1 MPFANFESFSSY
13 FVFLLQYFFF
23 FNSIFMQE
31 LCVCVVCV
39 VCVCVLCV
47 CVCVCCVCVCVVCVC
62 MCVCVVCVCV
72 CVCVCARWNLNSGC
86 LEEQQLLLSPGP
98 SLQPG
103 LSFPLE
109 SHACSLSLV

>member
-47 CVCVCCVCVCVVCVC
+47 CVCVCVL
-62 MCVCVVCVCV
+62 CVCV